1 MSVAVIEP
9 DKSLNTNQA
18 GKPLFLES
26 IGEEY
31 INPINQLVKM
41 PITVKEAQSSRRG
54 TELIVNIKTSK
65 PPLNDKSKNEGSPS
79 PSFILR
85 EMFKDKVNNQP

>member
-41 PITVKEAQSSRRG
+41 PITVKEA
-54 TELIVNIKTSK
+54 
-65 PPLNDKSKNEGSPS
+65 
-79 PSFILR
+79 
-85 EMFKDKVNNQP
+85 

>member
-1 MSVAVIEP
+1 MAVIEP
-9 DKSLNTNQA
+9 DKSLKTKEA

-41 PITVKEAQSSRRG
+41 PITGKAESSRRG
-54 TELIVNIKTSK
+54 TELIVNINTGK

-79 PSFILR
+79 PSFLLR
-85 EMFKDKVNNQP
+85 EMFKEKVYRQP